1 MLKETHKAEI
11 DDILS
16 RYPVS
21 GRRCYRCYISRNE
34 EQGYVT
40 ESAMQEIAG
49 ILKLTPPQVYETATF
64 YTMLN
69 LKPVGKV
76 SHSGLQIADVRARRF
91 GYAHR
96 LDRHETRHQTRRDDG
111 RRICSH

>member
-1 MLKETHKAEI
+1 MLKDRHQAEI

-16 RYPVS
+16 RYPVKRS
-21 GRRCYRCYISRNE
+21 ALLPLLYLAQR

-69 LKPVGKV
+69 LKPVGKFHIQV
-76 SHSGLQIADVRARRF
+76 CKSLMCALVGSDTLIG
-91 GYAHR
+91 
-96 LDRHETRHQTRRDDG
+96 
-111 RRICSH
+111 